1 MKKLIMQVS
10 NEEARYEDNEDLAYD
25 RYEDF
30 KDGLILFAE
39 EFGRLNKVK
48 TFRMECFNSGWR
60 NTHGYTKDLY
70 LDDKEDIFKAFTR
83 EYDFQIN
90 MKLYSDG
97 STDIQL
103 SSHDSPMGETLYMIP
118 IDMVKTEKVVKAIRS
133 DEDLYHTIYCIT
145 TYDWNCD
152 RQQLQDQ
159 GIGYIDS
166 VNIDDQ
172 DLSFDYIEEVL
183 QEVYYYNFD
192 GSIRT

>member
-48 TFRMECFNSGWR
+48 TFRMECFNSGWN

-83 EYDFQIN
+83 EYDFEIN

-192 GSIRT
+192 GSIRS

>member
-1 MKKLIMQVS
+1 MKKLIMEIS
-10 NEEARYEDNEDLAYD
+10 NSIDNYDYEDEDIDIWELWNEDIL
-25 RYEDF
+25 
-30 KDGLILFAE
+30 LFAE
-39 EFGRLNKVK
+39 EWGKLNKVK
-48 TFRMECFNSGWR
+48 SFRMECFNSGWR

-70 LDDKEDIFKAFTR
+70 LDEKEDIFKAFTR
-83 EYDFQIN
+83 EYDYTLTA
-90 MKLYSDG
+90 KLYDDG
-97 STDIQL
+97 STDIKL

-118 IDMVKTEKVVKAIRS
+118 IDMDKTEKLVAAIRS

-152 RQQLQDQ
+152 RQQLQEH

-192 GSIRT
+192 GSIRS

>member
-10 NEEARYEDNEDLAYD
+10 NEEARYEEDEMLSYD
-25 RYEDF
+25 KYEDF
-30 KDGLILFAE
+30 KEGLILFAE
-39 EFGRLNKVK
+39 EFSKVNKVK

-70 LDDKEDIFKAFTR
+70 LDEENDIIKAFTR
-83 EYDFQIN
+83 EYDFQID
-90 MKLYSDG
+90 MKLYNDG
-97 STDIQL
+97 STDINL

-118 IDMVKTEKVVKAIRS
+118 IDMDKTEKVVAAIRR

-152 RQQLQDQ
+152 RKQLQDK

-183 QEVYYYNFD
+183 KEVYYYNFD
-192 GSIRT
+192 GSIRS

>member
-1 MKKLIMQVS
+1 MSLDSM
-10 NEEARYEDNEDLAYD
+10 EYD
-25 RYEDF
+25 EVE
-30 KDGLILFAE
+30 LEHLQEQWLESLELFAE
-39 EFGRLNKVK
+39 EFGKLNKVK

-70 LDDKEDIFKAFTR
+70 LDDKEDIYKAFTR
-83 EYDFQIN
+83 EYDYHIN
-90 MKLYSDG
+90 MKLYDDG

-118 IDMVKTEKVVKAIRS
+118 IDMDKTEKVVCEIRS
-133 DEDLYHTIYCIT
+133 NEDLYHTIYCIT

-152 RQQLQDQ
+152 RKQLQDK

-192 GSIRT
+192 GSIRS

>member
-1 MKKLIMQVS
+1 MKKLIMS
-10 NEEARYEDNEDLAYD
+10 LDSMEYD
-25 RYEDF
+25 EVELEHF
-30 KDGLILFAE
+30 QEQWFESLELFAE
-39 EFGRLNKVK
+39 RWGKLNKVK
-48 TFRMECFNSGWR
+48 TFRMECFNSGWN

-70 LDDKEDIFKAFTR
+70 LNDREDILKAFTR
-83 EYDFQIN
+83 DYDYHID
-90 MKLYSDG
+90 MKLYDDG
-97 STDIQL
+97 STDIKL

-118 IDMVKTEKVVKAIRS
+118 IDMDKTEKVVAAIRS

-145 TYDWNCD
+145 TYDWHTD
-152 RQQLQDQ
+152 RQQLQEQ

-166 VNIDDQ
+166 INIEDQ

>member
-1 MKKLIMQVS
+1 
-10 NEEARYEDNEDLAYD
+10 
-25 RYEDF
+25 
-30 KDGLILFAE
+30 
-39 EFGRLNKVK
+39 
-48 TFRMECFNSGWR
+48 MECFNSGWR

-90 MKLYSDG
+90 MKLYKDG
-97 STDIQL
+97 STDIKL

-118 IDMVKTEKVVKAIRS
+118 IDMEKTEKVVAAIRS

-152 RQQLQDQ
+152 RQQLQDK

-166 VNIDDQ
+166 INIDDQ

>member
-1 MKKLIMQVS
+1 MKKLIMS
-10 NEEARYEDNEDLAYD
+10 LDSMEYD
-25 RYEDF
+25 EVELEHLQEQWF
-30 KDGLILFAE
+30 ESLELFAE
-39 EFGRLNKVK
+39 EFGKLNKVK

-70 LDDKEDIFKAFTR
+70 LDDKEDIYKAFTR
-83 EYDFQIN
+83 EYDFQID
-90 MKLYSDG
+90 MKLYDDG

-118 IDMVKTEKVVKAIRS
+118 IDMDKTEKVVAAIRS
-133 DEDLYHTIYCIT
+133 DEDLYHSIYCIT

-152 RQQLQDQ
+152 RQQLQDK

-166 VNIDDQ
+166 VNIEDQ

-192 GSIRT
+192 GSIRS

>member
-1 MKKLIMQVS
+1 MQVS

-48 TFRMECFNSGWR
+48 TFRMECFNSGWN

-83 EYDFQIN
+83 EYDFEIN

-192 GSIRT
+192 GSIRS

>member
-1 MKKLIMQVS
+1 MKKLIMS
-10 NEEARYEDNEDLAYD
+10 LDSTEYD
-25 RYEDF
+25 EVELEHF
-30 KDGLILFAE
+30 QEQWFESLELFAE
-39 EFGRLNKVK
+39 RWGKLNKVK
-48 TFRMECFNSGWR
+48 TFRMECFNSGWN

-70 LDDKEDIFKAFTR
+70 LDDREDILKAFTR
-83 EYDFQIN
+83 DYDYHID
-90 MKLYSDG
+90 MKLYDDG
-97 STDIQL
+97 STDIKL

-118 IDMVKTEKVVKAIRS
+118 IDMDKTEKVVAAIRS

-145 TYDWNCD
+145 TYDWHTD
-152 RQQLQDQ
+152 RQQLQEQ

-166 VNIDDQ
+166 INIEDQ

>member
-1 MKKLIMQVS
+1 MQVS

>member
-1 MKKLIMQVS
+1 MKKLIMS
-10 NEEARYEDNEDLAYD
+10 LDSMEYD
-25 RYEDF
+25 EVELEHF
-30 KDGLILFAE
+30 QEQWFESLELFAE
-39 EFGRLNKVK
+39 RWGKLNKVK
-48 TFRMECFNSGWR
+48 TFRMECFNSGWN

-70 LDDKEDIFKAFTR
+70 LDDREDILKAFTR
-83 EYDFQIN
+83 DYDYHID
-90 MKLYSDG
+90 MKLYDDG
-97 STDIQL
+97 STDIKL

-118 IDMVKTEKVVKAIRS
+118 IDMDKTEKVVKAIRS

-145 TYDWNCD
+145 TYDWHTD

-166 VNIDDQ
+166 INIEDQ
-172 DLSFDYIEEVL
+172 DLSFDYLEEVL

>member
-1 MKKLIMQVS
+1 MKKLIMHLS
-10 NEEARYEDNEDLAYD
+10 NEEANYQDDYDTAQHMYEEFMDM
-25 RYEDF
+25 
-30 KDGLILFAE
+30 LIVFAE
-39 EFGRLNKVK
+39 EWGKLNKVK
-48 TFRMECFNSGWR
+48 TFRMECFNSGWN

-70 LDDKEDIFKAFTR
+70 LDEKEDILKAFTR
-83 EYDFQIN
+83 EYDYIID
-90 MKLYSDG
+90 MKLYDDG
-97 STDIQL
+97 STDIKL

-118 IDMVKTEKVVKAIRS
+118 IDMEKTEKVVKAIRT

-145 TYDWNCD
+145 TYDWHTD
-152 RQQLQDQ
+152 RQQLQEQ

>member
-39 EFGRLNKVK
+39 EFGKLNKVK

-70 LDDKEDIFKAFTR
+70 LDDKEDIFRAFTR

-97 STDIQL
+97 STDINL

-118 IDMVKTEKVVKAIRS
+118 IDMDKTEKVVKAIRS

-152 RQQLQDQ
+152 RQQLQDK

-192 GSIRT
+192 GSIRS

>member
-1 MKKLIMQVS
+1 MQVS

-118 IDMVKTEKVVKAIRS
+118 IDMDKTEKVVKAIRS

-152 RQQLQDQ
+152 RQQLQDK

-192 GSIRT
+192 GSIRS

>member
-1 MKKLIMQVS
+1 MKKLIMS
-10 NEEARYEDNEDLAYD
+10 LDSMEYD
-25 RYEDF
+25 EVELEHF
-30 KDGLILFAE
+30 QEQWFESLELFAE
-39 EFGRLNKVK
+39 RWGKLNKVK
-48 TFRMECFNSGWR
+48 TFRMECFNSGWN

-70 LDDKEDIFKAFTR
+70 LDDREDILKAFTR
-83 EYDFQIN
+83 DYDYHID
-90 MKLYSDG
+90 MKLYDDG
-97 STDIQL
+97 STDIKL

-118 IDMVKTEKVVKAIRS
+118 IDMDKTEKVVAAIRS

-145 TYDWNCD
+145 TYDWHTD

>member
-1 MKKLIMQVS
+1 MKKLIMS
-10 NEEARYEDNEDLAYD
+10 LDSMEYD
-25 RYEDF
+25 EVELEHF
-30 KDGLILFAE
+30 QEQWFESLELFAE
-39 EFGRLNKVK
+39 RWGKLNKVK
-48 TFRMECFNSGWR
+48 TFRMECFNSGWN

-70 LDDKEDIFKAFTR
+70 LDDREDILKAFTR
-83 EYDFQIN
+83 DYDYHID
-90 MKLYSDG
+90 MKLYDDG
-97 STDIQL
+97 STDIKL

-118 IDMVKTEKVVKAIRS
+118 IDMDKTEKVVAAIRS

-145 TYDWNCD
+145 TYDWHTD
-152 RQQLQDQ
+152 RQQLQEQ

-166 VNIDDQ
+166 INIEDQ

>member
-1 MKKLIMQVS
+1 MQVS

-48 TFRMECFNSGWR
+48 TFRMECFNSGWN

-83 EYDFQIN
+83 EYDFEIN

-152 RQQLQDQ
+152 RQLLQDQ

-192 GSIRT
+192 GSIRS

>member
-1 MKKLIMQVS
+1 MQVS

-152 RQQLQDQ
+152 RQQLQDK

-192 GSIRT
+192 GSIRS